1 MRLFLLRLVS
11 AYNFALS
18 FLGSTFSVLWG
29 LVGLT
34 IGGFV
39 VYGLILLLGGTNDRD
54 ASLWIIGFILVTVL
68 FFGGRFLHRFMRA
81 LPGFMPPGVRTNAAG
96 DARMARIKDVQ
107 SSGLW
112 RRR

>member
-34 IGGFV
+34 IGGCI
-39 VYGLILLLGGTNDRD
+39 VYWLIGLLSGSKNDDGR
-54 ASLWIIGFILVTVL
+54 LWIIGFIAASVL
-68 FFGGRFLHRFMRA
+68 FFGGRFLHRVMRA
-81 LPGFMPPGVRTNAAG
+81 VPGFMPPGVRTNAAG
-96 DARMARIKDVQ
+96 DARLARMKDVQ